1 MNETMKP
8 NISLAC
14 KKPPSVQPVKT
25 KKKQKKNKKKT
36 KKTKKEIK
44 QKIFSF
50 IKLKQTF
57 PNN

>member
-1 MNETMKP
+1 MKP

-14 KKPPSVQPVKT
+14 KKPPSVQSVKT